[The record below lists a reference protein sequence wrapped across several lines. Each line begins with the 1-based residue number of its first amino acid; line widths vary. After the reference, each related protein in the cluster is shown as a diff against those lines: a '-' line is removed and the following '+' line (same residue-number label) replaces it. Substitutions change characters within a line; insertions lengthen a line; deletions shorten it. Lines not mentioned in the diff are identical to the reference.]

1 MSLSKRLGVSGEK
14 RSQQWVEPLIPA
26 RPAYS
31 SVSGIEVTPKSAIRM
46 STVYACVRLLGDTI
60 SSLPV
65 AAYVRRGRARI
76 SYSAAYGDTPAW
88 VNRPNPEASRL
99 EFFEQVLASLNLNGN
114 AFILTVRDDMGDVQE
129 LYCINPEHVK
139 IKRPS
144 PNESVVYEVR
154 ITDTDNNN
162 DYAESTNTYKTMLLT
177 KNEMLH
183 IPMFRLPGSLYGLG
197 PVAAARLTLGGAMAA
212 ETYAAAY
219 FGNAANPGGVIEYP
233 GDLTEEQASDI
244 GRDWNISHTGPYRA
258 GKIGILSGGASF
270 KPLSLNAA
278 DAQLL
283 DSRRFGIEEVARL
296 FRVPVSLLGHPV
308 PGAMSYASVEAQN
321 LSFVQHSLRPLLER
335 LEQSLSALLPEKDG
349 FIKFNLDALLRG
361 TTIERFDA
369 YQRGLQQGFLSL
381 NDVRAIEDLSPLG
394 EAGDSYRVPLQNID
408 ASDAKDVGLK
418 LRSEIAAN
426 LVNVGYDPAAVAVA
440 VGLPA
445 MANTGPVPA
454 PVARNSSAD
463 ELELRDARQE
473 SPSMVV
479 NVPDPVVNVAAPNV
493 TIEPAMV
500 MLESPVITVEA
511 PAITVEAPTVQVT
524 NTIER
529 KRVKKTIIRDKD
541 NRIES
546 VIEEFMD
553 GDQ

>member
-14 RSQQWVEPLIPA
+14 RNQQWVEPLIPA

-335 LEQSLSALLPEKDG
+335 LEQSLSNLLPEKDG

>member
-1 MSLSKRLGVSGEK
+1 M
-14 RSQQWVEPLIPA
+14 
-26 RPAYS
+26 
-31 SVSGIEVTPKSAIRM
+31 
-46 STVYACVRLLGDTI
+46 
-60 SSLPV
+60 
-65 AAYVRRGRARI
+65 
-76 SYSAAYGDTPAW
+76 
-88 VNRPNPEASRL
+88 
-99 EFFEQVLASLNLNGN
+99 
-114 AFILTVRDDMGDVQE
+114 
-129 LYCINPEHVK
+129 
-139 IKRPS
+139 
-144 PNESVVYEVR
+144 
-154 ITDTDNNN
+154 
-162 DYAESTNTYKTMLLT
+162 
-177 KNEMLH
+177 
-183 IPMFRLPGSLYGLG
+183 
-197 PVAAARLTLGGAMAA
+197 
-212 ETYAAAY
+212 
-219 FGNAANPGGVIEYP
+219 
-233 GDLTEEQASDI
+233 
-244 GRDWNISHTGPYRA
+244 
-258 GKIGILSGGASF
+258 
-270 KPLSLNAA
+270 
-278 DAQLL
+278 
-283 DSRRFGIEEVARL
+283 
-296 FRVPVSLLGHPV
+296 
-308 PGAMSYASVEAQN
+308 
-321 LSFVQHSLRPLLER
+321 
-335 LEQSLSALLPEKDG
+335 
-349 FIKFNLDALLRG
+349 
-361 TTIERFDA
+361 
-369 YQRGLQQGFLSL
+369 
-381 NDVRAIEDLSPLG
+381 
-394 EAGDSYRVPLQNID
+394 
-408 ASDAKDVGLK
+408 GLK